1 MNQQGFHLLV
11 LYLIFFFIRI
21 FSCEAQTS
29 SNTNSTAPSS
39 PQDVVTSFRP
49 SLAVVMAILTFLFF
63 VTFCLLIYVKCC
75 SFRGDSTVYGN
86 PESQPWLFRT
96 RSTRFSGID
105 KAVVE
110 SLPFFRF
117 SSLKGSKEG
126 LECAVCLSKF
136 EDVEILRLLPKC
148 KHAFHINCIDHWLE
162 EHSSCPLCR
171 HKVDPE
177 DQTIFTY
184 SNSLRLLINGGAGA
198 ESGGEESSN
207 LGLFVQREEE
217 DQQNN
222 GSSSRFNFGSSLRR
236 IINIKGSSSK
246 EEDELPIQKPAHPDG
261 HRKKVYHKV
270 KHSISVSDFVLKN
283 RWSNVSSSDLMF
295 LNSEMIGSASS
306 LRFNNTNGDQSQVP
320 TGEAGN
326 DDEQVIV
333 MNLKEEMERKV
344 LFENKVSGVLKKN
357 NLNSDSDSAEHNNL
371 GDGTSKYIVNSDKER
386 SVSDITAVSRFG
398 GLGMRNGSL
407 NNKNKG
413 SSSLVDD
420 QKNVKEERVR
430 QIWLPI
436 AKRTAQ
442 RFANR
447 EKRFQQSLNNV

>member
-21 FSCEAQTS
+21 FSCEAQIS
-29 SNTNSTAPSS
+29 SNRNSTAPSS
-39 PQDVVTSFRP
+39 SQDVVTNFRP

-75 SFRGDSTVYGN
+75 SFRRHSSVHGN

-126 LECAVCLSKF
+126 LECSVCLSKF

-171 HKVDPE
+171 YKVDPE
-177 DQTIFTY
+177 DHTIFTY

-198 ESGGEESSN
+198 EFRGEESSN
-207 LGLFVQREEE
+207 LGLFVQREEEE

-236 IINIKGSSSK
+236 IMNIKGSSSK
-246 EEDELPIQKPAHPDG
+246 EEDELPIQKPAHHDD
-261 HRKKVYHKV
+261 HRKKVYHKL

-306 LRFNNTNGDQSQVP
+306 LRFNNTNGDQSQV
-320 TGEAGN
+320 TIGEAGN

-357 NLNSDSDSAEHNNL
+357 NLNSDSDSAENNNL
-371 GDGTSKYIVNSDKER
+371 GVTSKYIVNSDEKR

-413 SSSLVDD
+413 SSSLVND

-442 RFANR
+442 WFVNR